1 MTSSNRWNATLS
13 AAFHQNFRVD
23 PRDPWRERG
32 RYRVDAL
39 GRPLPIVF
47 IDPGADMAGKAKAF
61 MSGRGY
67 VIPEDI
73 RSVAMS
79 VLRHRIGLTFE
90 AEAEEIIRLGAY
102 VTGGLGLALL
112 LGAFNVVRWS

>member
-1 MTSSNRWNATLS
+1 MRRSNGTSSSWSTRPVALKTRDWATS
-13 AAFHQNFRVD
+13 APHWIGAS
-23 PRDPWRERG
+23 PRATIG
-32 RYRVDAL
+32 LA
-39 GRPLPIVF
+39 
-47 IDPGADMAGKAKAF
+47 MAGKAKAF

-90 AEAEEIIRLGAY
+90 AEAEDISQEQIVEIL
-102 VTGGLGLALL
+102 
-112 LGAFNVVRWS
+112 VRSRSPTWKPRN